1 MKKLIILAALLSVFA
16 LASSQPVADDF
27 TTFRLDKTLVCGSTK
42 RMIGE
47 LINGEY
53 KELPAWGG
61 EGEKTRY
68 SLLINQET
76 GSWTLIQFDKD
87 NTCVLGVGEKS
98 KVMNFNKKPSM

>member
-1 MKKLIILAALLSVFA
+1 MKKLIILAALLSVFVTSA
-16 LASSQPVADDF
+16 QTPSEDWA
-27 TTFRLDKTLVCGSTK
+27 TFKINKPLVCGPTK
-42 RMIGE
+42 KMIGE

-61 EGEKTRY
+61 DGEKTRY

-76 GSWTLIQFDKD
+76 GSWTLVQFDKD

-98 KVMNFNKKPSM
+98 KVMNFNKKPTM